1 MYICTDI
8 PIYEIYGQFNPAP
21 EFQVNFPVM
30 NKLSRYIIIC
40 AITAAILFLAWYFGN
55 ILTCILISAVLA
67 LVGNPVMKFLTSL
80 KIGKVNIPSSVAAL
94 VTLAALGGILTGLIL
109 FIIPLVGKIVG
120 EMSTINLEEIN
131 HKLAVPLQDINQKL
145 HEFFPTMDKEF
156 TIEDMIME
164 KIKSI
169 FSFSLF
175 SDAFSSVTSFLVN
188 TFVSIFTIVF
198 VTFFFLKDNNIF
210 TNMILAFVPDKY
222 EENTRRAISNVNSLL
237 IRYFT
242 GISIETLF
250 ITILNTLGLH
260 FICGVSFQMSVV
272 LAFLSGILNVIPYI
286 GPLTAG
292 AFGTIMGIVSFYSAG
307 ADPVLHILTIKLIA
321 VFCVTHLI
329 DVFIFQPYIY
339 SNSVKAHPLEIFL
352 VILIAGNVAG
362 ILGMLIA
369 IPTYTVLRVFARE
382 FFYRLKLVQKLTDR
396 M

>member
-1 MYICTDI
+1 M
-8 PIYEIYGQFNPAP
+8 
-21 EFQVNFPVM
+21 
-30 NKLSRYIIIC
+30 
-40 AITAAILFLAWYFGN
+40 
-55 ILTCILISAVLA
+55 
-67 LVGNPVMKFLTSL
+67 
-80 KIGKVNIPSSVAAL
+80 
-94 VTLAALGGILTGLIL
+94 
-109 FIIPLVGKIVG
+109 FIIPLVGKIVS

-131 HKLAVPLQDINQKL
+131 NKLAIPLHDINQKM
-145 HEFFPTMDKEF
+145 HEFFPTMDKGF
-156 TIEDMIME
+156 TIEDMLMD

-175 SDAFSSVTSFLVN
+175 TDAFSSITAFLAH
-188 TFVSIFTIVF
+188 TFISIFTIIF
-198 VTFFFLKDNNIF
+198 VTFFFLKDNSTF
-210 TNMILAFVPDKY
+210 TNMVLIFIPDKY
-222 EENTRRAISNVNSLL
+222 EQNTRRAISSVNSLL

-242 GISIETLF
+242 GISMETIC

-292 AFGTIMGIVSFYSAG
+292 AFGTLMAIISFYSAG
-307 ADPVLHILTIKLIA
+307 ADPALGALTIKLIA
-321 VFCVTHLI
+321 TFSITHLV

-362 ILGMLIA
+362 IVGMLIA
-369 IPTYTVLRVFARE
+369 IPTYTVLRVFAKE
-382 FFYRLKLVQKLTDR
+382 FFSNFKVVQKLTDR

>member
-1 MYICTDI
+1 
-8 PIYEIYGQFNPAP
+8 
-21 EFQVNFPVM
+21 M

-40 AITAAILFLAWYFGN
+40 AITAAILFLAWYFSN
-55 ILTCILISAVLA
+55 ILTCILVSAVLA
-67 LVGNPVMKFLTSL
+67 LIGNPVMKFLTSL
-80 KIGKVNIPSSVAAL
+80 KLGKVNVPSSVAAL
-94 VTLAALGGILTGLIL
+94 ITLIALGGILTGLIL

-131 HKLAVPLQDINQKL
+131 NKLAIPLQDINQKL

-156 TIEDMIME
+156 TIEDMIMD

-198 VTFFFLKDNNIF
+198 VTFFFLKDNSTF
-210 TNMILAFVPDKY
+210 TNMILIFVPDKY
-222 EENTRRAISNVNSLL
+222 EESTRRAISSVNSLL

-242 GISIETLF
+242 GISIEALF
-250 ITILNTLGLH
+250 ITVLNTLGLH
-260 FICGVSFQMSVV
+260 LICGVSFQMSVV

-321 VFCVTHLI
+321 VFSVTHLI

-352 VILIAGNVAG
+352 IILIAGNVAG
-362 ILGMLIA
+362 IIGMLIA

-382 FFYRLKLVQKLTDR
+382 FLYRLKLVQKLTDR

>member
-1 MYICTDI
+1 
-8 PIYEIYGQFNPAP
+8 
-21 EFQVNFPVM
+21 M
-30 NKLSRYIIIC
+30 NRLSRYIVIC
-40 AITAAILFLAWYFGN
+40 TITAAILFLAWYFSN

-67 LVGNPVMKFLTSL
+67 LIGNPAMKFLTSL
-80 KIGKVNIPSSVAAL
+80 KIGKITVPSSVAAL
-94 VTLAALGGILTGLIL
+94 VTLAAIGGILTGRAL

-131 HKLAVPLQDINQKL
+131 NKLAIPLQDINQKM
-145 HEFFPTMDKEF
+145 HEFFPTMDKGF
-156 TIEDMIME
+156 TIEDMVME

-175 SDAFSSVTSFLVN
+175 TDAFSSVTSFLVN

-198 VTFFFLKDNNIF
+198 VTFFFLKDNSTF
-210 TNMILAFVPDKY
+210 TNMVLIFVPDKY

-242 GISIETLF
+242 GISVEAFF

-260 FICGVSFQMSVV
+260 LICGVSFQMSVV

-307 ADPVLHILTIKLIA
+307 ADPVLHILAIKLIA
-321 VFCVTHLI
+321 VFSVTHLI

-362 ILGMLIA
+362 IIGMLIA

-382 FFYRLKLVQKLTDR
+382 FLYRLKLVQKLTDR

>member
-1 MYICTDI
+1 
-8 PIYEIYGQFNPAP
+8 
-21 EFQVNFPVM
+21 M
-30 NKLSRYIIIC
+30 NKLSKYIIIC
-40 AITAAILFLAWYFGN
+40 AITAAILFLAWYFSN

-67 LVGNPVMKFLTSL
+67 LVGNPIMNFLTSL
-80 KIGKVNIPSSVAAL
+80 KIGKIKVSPSIAAL
-94 VTLAALGGILTGLIL
+94 VTLIIIATILTGLIM
-109 FIIPLVGKIVG
+109 FIIPLVGKIVS
-120 EMSTINLEEIN
+120 EMSSINLEEIN
-131 HKLAVPLQDINQKL
+131 KKLAVPLYDMNIRL
-145 HEFFPTMDKEF
+145 HEFFPTMDKDF
-156 TIEDMIME
+156 TIENMLMD

-175 SDAFSSVTSFLVN
+175 TDAFSSVTSFLAN

-198 VTFFFLKDNNIF
+198 VTFFFLKDNSTF
-210 TNMILAFVPDKY
+210 TNMILIFVPDKY
-222 EENTRRAISNVNSLL
+222 EESTRRAISNVNSLL

-242 GISIETLF
+242 GISIEAMF
-250 ITILNTLGLH
+250 ITALNTLGLH

-292 AFGTIMGIVSFYSAG
+292 AFGTIMSIVSFYSAG
-307 ADPVLHILTIKLIA
+307 ADPMLHTLTIKLIA
-321 VFCVTHLI
+321 VFTVTHLI

-362 ILGMLIA
+362 IIGMLIA
-369 IPTYTVLRVFARE
+369 IPAYTVLRVFAKE
-382 FFYRLKLVQKLTDR
+382 FLSRFKVVQKLTDR